1 MRAILYFCENY
12 IKPPHAYLG
21 CGFDSLSAIEMIMF
35 GNDTIIG
42 GNNFDIINNS
52 NDGNFVAS
60 GPANI
65 VWDGAANIDLIER
78 HMITNQGALNDVD
91 WVDTV

>member
-1 MRAILYFCENY
+1 MVTLF
-12 IKPPHAYLG
+12 
-21 CGFDSLSAIEMIMF
+21 
-35 GNDTIIG
+35 
-42 GNNFDIINNS
+42 
-52 NDGNFVAS
+52 

-78 HMITNQGALNDVD
+78 HIITNQGALNDVD